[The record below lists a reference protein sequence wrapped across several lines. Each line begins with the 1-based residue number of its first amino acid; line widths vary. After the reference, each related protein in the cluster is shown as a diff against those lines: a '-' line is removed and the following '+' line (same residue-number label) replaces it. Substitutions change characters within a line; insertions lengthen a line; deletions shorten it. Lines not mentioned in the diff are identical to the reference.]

1 MFSKQLIDY
10 TESTFKQSKIEILTK
25 TMVKEVKENTVV
37 MQMPDKS
44 IKEVPYGLLVW
55 AGVSPTNLRF
65 CKIVEYRICVRR
77 VTRRDK
83 FL

>member
-1 MFSKQLIDY
+1 MFSKQLIEY

-44 IKEVPYGLLVW
+44 IVEVPYGLLVW
-55 AGVSPTNLRF
+55 AGVSGVFGGNVRF
-65 CKIVEYRICVRR
+65 GVHCS
-77 VTRRDK
+77 
-83 FL
+83 FLLL